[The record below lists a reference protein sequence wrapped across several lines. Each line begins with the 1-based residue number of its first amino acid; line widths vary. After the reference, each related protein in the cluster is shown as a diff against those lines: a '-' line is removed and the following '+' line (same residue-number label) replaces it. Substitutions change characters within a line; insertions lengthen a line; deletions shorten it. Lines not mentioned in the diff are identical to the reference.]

1 MSTVLGWAAV
11 EELLHMTPYSEPQ
24 LIGWRDN
31 DVIQSPLMERVAQTH
46 EGITLDDLRDDVAQ
60 LKQGFAV
67 GKRLGLMIRS
77 ENADPIY
84 TTPFLVAL
92 FEKEGGGL
100 FDVRQVILGHV
111 QRGGRPSPFD
121 RIQATRLATRALLNL
136 IEAAEQGS
144 GAAVAIGRQ
153 AAQIQFTDLTQ
164 LPNLIEPDVQRPKD
178 QRWLVLPPVAR
189 IMAQPE
195 PQLS

>member
-1 MSTVLGWAAV
+1 
-11 EELLHMTPYSEPQ
+11 
-24 LIGWRDN
+24 
-31 DVIQSPLMERVAQTH
+31 
-46 EGITLDDLRDDVAQ
+46 
-60 LKQGFAV
+60 
-67 GKRLGLMIRS
+67 MIRG

-121 RIQATRLATRALLNL
+121 RIQATRLAARALRTL

-144 GAAVAIGRQ
+144 DAVVALGRQ
-153 AAQIQFTDLTQ
+153 AGQIQVTDLTQ
-164 LPNLIEPDVQRPKD
+164 LPELIEPDVQRPKE
-178 QRWLVLPPVAR
+178 QPWLVLPPVAR
-189 IMAQPE
+189 VMAQPE
-195 PQLS
+195 PQLP

>member
-1 MSTVLGWAAV
+1 MSFEVMG
-11 EELLHMTPYSEPQ
+11 
-24 LIGWRDN
+24 RDCGYLA
-31 DVIQSPLMERVAQTH
+31 LMSGLATGAERVYLPE

-60 LKQGFAV
+60 LKQGFTA

-92 FEKEGGGL
+92 FEKEGEGL
-100 FDVRQVILGHV
+100 FDVRPVILGHV

-121 RIQATRLATRALLNL
+121 RIQATQLATQALFKL
-136 IEAAEQGS
+136 IEAAQQGA

-153 AAQIQFTDLTQ
+153 AGQIHFTDLSQ
-164 LPNLIEPDVQRPKD
+164 FPDLVEPEVQRPKETT
-178 QRWLVLPPVAR
+178 LVSPVAGC
-189 IMAQPE
+189 
-195 PQLS
+195 